1 MVMYECKKLCSMVFF
16 WSAAFLVQ
24 HEQKKICMSFIVR
37 ATTCANY
44 IVYPNDVMTAILK
57 EQKRETLNING
68 IFVLTWILKIK
79 ESIKN
84 ELLIS

>member
-1 MVMYECKKLCSMVFF
+1 MYECKKLCSMVFF

-57 EQKRETLNING
+57 EQKRQNT
-68 IFVLTWILKIK
+68 KYK
-79 ESIKN
+79 S
-84 ELLIS
+84 LLIYSVHF